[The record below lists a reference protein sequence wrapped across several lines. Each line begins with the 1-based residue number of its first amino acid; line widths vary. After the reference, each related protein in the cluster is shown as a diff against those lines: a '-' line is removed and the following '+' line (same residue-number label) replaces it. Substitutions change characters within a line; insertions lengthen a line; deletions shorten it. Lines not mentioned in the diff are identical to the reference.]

1 MSWHGDEAGG
11 GDGLVTGQTST
22 FEVANGEWSRG
33 RFVYD
38 GTTVQAW
45 HNADQI
51 VNQPWTHGIRNPT
64 LSATNPLRMFDS
76 AGQLGYYNGNLDE
89 VEISTIPEPLSET
102 PFSMG
107 VYMYDYQMANA
118 AFAEGKTY
126 SVFFEEHMAKLKAN
140 GVNSL
145 YLATGQER
153 FSQSLSLAK
162 QYNMTLVPQLDF
174 AYFNSSW
181 TDPQLD
187 AYAQVAGDFIN
198 ANDDPAILA
207 WSVKEEADPSE
218 MDRLAEYY
226 TKIRQV
232 APNAE
237 FNTIHR
243 SLTAAQNQTSPDPAI
258 SGTDRYAFWWEVSGG
273 GYLASPASALNW
285 TRAQAA
291 LYQPESAQRGADFM
305 LVTTQGGLAMP
316 AFANLIANDTS
327 NQAMMDEVRQLAEDG
342 RMGWKVYDTP
352 YGERFN
358 LWKWYRSPENS
369 TKALAWIG
377 VLEGAKH
384 VFNWHYDPTVITTDF
399 EQSAS
404 QATLPNQVILNSL
417 AGDLS
422 GENPELTE
430 FGEASQEIRAY
441 ERIITN
447 MTKLSLSPVDTQ
459 ESYTHVNAF
468 SFPGL
473 NGKVVVVQNSNV
485 GTWPTNKF
493 AFADSDPIFIDDE
506 GNLVG
511 YVPFTNPMTVNIA
524 FKAGETPVDVF
535 DIATGLQIPAQG
547 TNYGVDILP
556 GSGKLLFLG
565 TSAEALLLHGMMG
578 AIGAGD
584 FDDNGVVDGADFLL
598 WQRDPNIGDLA
609 DWEANYGAPGAVS
622 AFVAQVPEPAGLLLM
637 LLGMAQACR
646 LRTWRG

>member
-1 MSWHGDEAGG
+1 
-11 GDGLVTGQTST
+11 
-22 FEVANGEWSRG
+22 
-33 RFVYD
+33 
-38 GTTVQAW
+38 
-45 HNADQI
+45 
-51 VNQPWTHGIRNPT
+51 
-64 LSATNPLRMFDS
+64 MFHS
-76 AGQLGYYNGNLDE
+76 SGSLGYYNGNLDE
-89 VEISTIPEPLSET
+89 VEISTISEPAPEPPSEPPSET

-107 VYMYDYQMANA
+107 VYMYDYQMAIA
-118 AFAEGKTY
+118 AFAQGKTY

-145 YLATGQER
+145 YLATSQER
-153 FSQSLSLAK
+153 FSESLSLAK

-181 TDPQLD
+181 TDAQLD
-187 AYAQVAGDFIN
+187 ANAQVAGDFIN
-198 ANDDPAILA
+198 TNDDPAILA
-207 WSVKEEADPSE
+207 WSVKEEADPSD
-218 MDRLAEYY
+218 MVRLTEYY
-226 TKIRQV
+226 TKIREV

-243 SLTAAQNQTSPDPAI
+243 SLTAAQNQSSPDPAI

-285 TRAQAA
+285 TRSQAA
-291 LYQPESAQRGADFM
+291 LFQPESAQRGADFM
-305 LVTTQGGLAMP
+305 LVTTQGGMLMP
-316 AFANLIANDTS
+316 AWANQTANDAS
-327 NQAMMDEVRQLAEDG
+327 DPLMMAEVRQLAADG
-342 RMGWKVYDTP
+342 RMGWKDYDTP

-358 LWKWYRSPENS
+358 VWKYYRNPGNT

-384 VFNWHYDPTVITTDF
+384 VFNWHYDPQIVDTDI

-404 QATLPNQVILNSL
+404 QATLPNAVFWNTL
-417 AGDLS
+417 AGRP
-422 GENPELTE
+422 GMANPELAE
-430 FGEASQEIRAY
+430 FGEASQEIREY

-447 MTKLSLSPVDTQ
+447 MTKLSDSPVDTQ
-459 ESYTHVNAF
+459 ESYTYVNAF

-485 GTWPTNKF
+485 GTWPTNKY

-511 YVPFTNPMTVNIA
+511 YVPFTNPMTINIA
-524 FKAGETPVDVF
+524 FKAGETPMDVF

-565 TSAEALLLHGMMG
+565 TSVEALLLHGMMG
-578 AIGAGD
+578 AIGLADLPGD
-584 FDDNGVVDGADFLL
+584 FDDNGVVDAADFTVWQDNLGLSASALNGNGSGAATVVQADYLL
-598 WQRDPNIGDLA
+598 WKTNFEALA
-609 DWEANYGAPGAVS
+609 TDSEGTAA
-622 AFVAQVPEPAGLLLM
+622 VPEPTTLLLA
-637 LLGMAQACR
+637 LLALVAAP
-646 LRTWRG
+646 LRVRCG

>member
-1 MSWHGDEAGG
+1 MKVY
-11 GDGLVTGQTST
+11 LTGCSVVMMALA
-22 FEVANGEWSRG
+22 VALPAQ
-33 RFVYD
+33 
-38 GTTVQAW
+38 GTPA
-45 HNADQI
+45 
-51 VNQPWTHGIRNPT
+51 
-64 LSATNPLRMFDS
+64 
-76 AGQLGYYNGNLDE
+76 
-89 VEISTIPEPLSET
+89 ET

-107 VYMYDYQMANA
+107 VYMYDSQMAIA

-145 YLATGQER
+145 YLATGQEK

-174 AYFNSSW
+174 AYFRSWW
-181 TDPQLD
+181 TDAQLD
-187 AYAQVAGDFIN
+187 ANAQVAGDFIN

-207 WSVKEEADPSE
+207 WSVKEEADPSD
-218 MDRLAEYY
+218 MVRLAEYY
-226 TKIRQV
+226 TKIREV

-243 SLTAAQNQTSPDPAI
+243 SLTAAQNQSSPDPAI

-285 TRAQAA
+285 TRSQAA
-291 LYQPESAQRGADFM
+291 LFQPESAQRGADFM
-305 LVTTQGGLAMP
+305 LVTTQGGMLMP
-316 AFANLIANDTS
+316 AWANQTANDAS
-327 NQAMMDEVRQLAEDG
+327 DPLMMAEVRQLAADG
-342 RMGWKVYDTP
+342 RMGWKDYDTP

-358 LWKWYRSPENS
+358 VWKYYRNPGNT

-384 VFNWHYDPTVITTDF
+384 VFNWHYDPQIVDTDI

-404 QATLPNQVILNSL
+404 QATLPNAVFWNTL
-417 AGDLS
+417 AGRP
-422 GENPELTE
+422 GMANPELAE
-430 FGEASQEIRAY
+430 FGEASQEIREY

-447 MTKLSLSPVDTQ
+447 MTKLSDSPVDTQ
-459 ESYTHVNAF
+459 ESYTYVNAF

-485 GTWPTNKF
+485 GTWPTNKY

-511 YVPFTNPMTVNIA
+511 YVPFTNPMTINIA

-565 TSAEALLLHGMMG
+565 TSVEALLLHGMMG
-578 AIGAGD
+578 AIGLADLPGD
-584 FDDNGVVDGADFLL
+584 FDNNNVVDGADFLL

-622 AFVAQVPEPAGLLLM
+622 AFAQVPEPASLLLM
-637 LLGMAQACR
+637 LLGMAQVSR